1 MKKTLVLMLAVLL
14 IFGCTSNNEAAHTNE
29 TTNASASNSTIA
41 STTNVTIAENS
52 SLDSA
57 QDQSA
62 SVNGSNY
69 DFSKVYSDDGKIVVY
84 FFYSANCNACKSI
97 GPYVEGIGKK
107 YENQTEWRGFNIDIK
122 SDKEIYYQFY
132 RKMSL
137 NQSRAGVPIMLINNT
152 ILWGR
157 YEINDSLEQVINGSI
172 RN

>member
-1 MKKTLVLMLAVLL
+1 MKKSLVLMLALLL
-14 IFGCTSNNEAAHTNE
+14 IAGCTSNNSVGNPNE
-29 TTNASASNSTIA
+29 SANGSTSNSTLENIA
-41 STTNVTIAENS
+41 NASLNSPLNSTQNQTAELN
-52 SLDSA
+52 DSE
-57 QDQSA
+57 
-62 SVNGSNY
+62 Y
-69 DFSKVYSDDGKIVVY
+69 DFSRVYSDNGKLIVY
-84 FFYSANCNACKSI
+84 FFYSAGCNACKAI
-97 GPYVEGIGKK
+97 GPYVESMGKK

-122 SDKEIYYQFY
+122 SDREIYYQFY

>member
-1 MKKTLVLMLAVLL
+1 MKKTLVLMLALLL
-14 IFGCTSNNEAAHTNE
+14 IAGCTSNNDATHTNE

-52 SLDSA
+52 SLDGA
-57 QDQSA
+57 QNQSGTF
-62 SVNGSNY
+62 NGSDY
-69 DFSKVYSDDGKIVVY
+69 DFSRVHSDDGKLVVY

-97 GPYVEGIGKK
+97 GPYVESIGKK

-122 SDKEIYYQFY
+122 SDREIYFQFY

-157 YEINDSLEQVINGSI
+157 YEINDSLENVINGSI
-172 RN
+172 K